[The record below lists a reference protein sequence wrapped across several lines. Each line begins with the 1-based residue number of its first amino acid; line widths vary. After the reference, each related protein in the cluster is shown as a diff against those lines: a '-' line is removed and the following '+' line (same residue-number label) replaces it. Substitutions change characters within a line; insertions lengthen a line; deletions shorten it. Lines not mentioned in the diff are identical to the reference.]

1 MDQKEYLKR
10 LSELVEW
17 EIPTIGPKGKVSTTR
32 SKVKAI
38 SSEDIDWADEEEE
51 LELDPDGPNATVPPR
66 IVRFKNQLKACEDC
80 DKIIDSRVVTKR
92 KLDYP
97 VTHWRE
103 KCSCGLHKDPNTGRF
118 DLKDN
123 IPIQSAW
130 KKYLNISDP
139 DK

>member
-1 MDQKEYLKR
+1 MDQKEFLKR

-38 SSEDIDWADEEEE
+38 SSEDIDWDEEEPE
-51 LELDPDGPNATVPPR
+51 LELDPDGPNSTVPPR
-66 IVRFKNQLKACEDC
+66 IVRFKNQLRACDDC
-80 DKIIDSRVVTKR
+80 SKIIDSRVVTKR

-103 KCSCGLHKDPNTGRF
+103 KCSCGLHKDPNTGQF
-118 DLKDN
+118 NLKDN
-123 IPIQSAW
+123 IPIQTAW
-130 KKYLNISDP
+130 KKYLNITDP